1 MPGFERLPSH
11 GSVRGTRIAPVEHM
25 SNPIPRLV
33 RDVMTR
39 KLAVLHL
46 EQNLALAEW
55 GMKEF
60 RFRHLP
66 VVEGN
71 RLIGLVSERDLLR
84 ASVSTLNSD
93 HALLD
98 DNLKRYF
105 FVCEVMTAEVV
116 TVRPDATLV
125 EAAQLLRDRK
135 LGCLPVTEEDG
146 TLIGILTQSDL
157 VGLVAQLLQE
167 QERTR
172 VSGTHAIGLSPCEP
186 LSHSNVK

>member
-1 MPGFERLPSH
+1 M
-11 GSVRGTRIAPVEHM
+11 A
-25 SNPIPRLV
+25 NPTPRLV
-33 RDVMTR
+33 RDLMTR

-66 VVEGN
+66 VVEEN
-71 RLIGLVSERDLLR
+71 KLIGLVSERDLLR
-84 ASVSTLNSD
+84 ASVSTLDSD

-105 FVCEVMTAEVV
+105 FVCEVMTTDVV
-116 TVRPDATLV
+116 TVRPDTTLG
-125 EAAQLLRDRK
+125 EAATLLRDRK

-146 TLIGILTQSDL
+146 TLVGILTQSDL
-157 VGLVAQLLQE
+157 VGLVAQLLL
-167 QERTR
+167 EREGKR
-172 VSGTHAIGLSPCEP
+172 VSGIHALGLHPCASP
-186 LSHSNVK
+186 LRSNVK